1 VPVTAKLSRRFYEQF
16 GDELTDELVNLFNNV
31 DANSRSELREL
42 NTQNFALFDAKMQQR
57 FAESD
62 AKWEKRFAES
72 DVKWEKRITELGS
85 ALRVEMHALRSDVIK
100 WMFLFFTGSALVNV
114 LLR

>member
-1 VPVTAKLSRRFYEQF
+1 MPVTAKLSRRFYEQF
-16 GDELTDELVNLFNNV
+16 GDELADELVNLFNNV

-42 NTQNFALFDAKMQQR
+42 NTQNFALFDAKMEQR

-62 AKWEKRFAES
+62 AKLEKRLA
-72 DVKWEKRITELGS
+72 ELG
-85 ALRVEMHALRSDVIK
+85 AGLRVEMHALRSDVIK